1 MGALTSEI
9 TWDVDARTVT
19 FRGLS
24 VRDFSQKKGSFSEK
38 THKSGGQRVRIIQ
51 IFANLS
57 GKIPTCTHLWKK
69 KVERNGNFDKMSKRG
84 SFDDRLSQNWCMK
97 GGQWVRAEQTMGS
110 MGKSGV

>member
-9 TWDVDARTVT
+9 MWDVDARTVT

-57 GKIPTCTHLWKK
+57 GTFANLDTFVKK
-69 KVERNGNFDKMSKRG
+69 KVEINGNFDKMSKRG
-84 SFDDRLSQNWCMK
+84 SFDERL
-97 GGQWVRAEQTMGS
+97 
-110 MGKSGV
+110 